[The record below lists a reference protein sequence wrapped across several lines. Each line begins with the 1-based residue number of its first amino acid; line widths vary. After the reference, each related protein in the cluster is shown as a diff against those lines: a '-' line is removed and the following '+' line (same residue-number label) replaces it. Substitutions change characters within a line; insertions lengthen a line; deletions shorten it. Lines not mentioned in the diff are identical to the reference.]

1 MNRIK
6 TRGNNNGGYGY
17 RNGGWSQYNR
27 EIKLNKKL
35 ETVEETPINKQIKE
49 DSKKVDDTKMESTTI
64 DTVDKENR
72 KDNEQLLPKEKE

>member
-17 RNGGWSQYNR
+17 RQGGWMQYSR
-27 EIKLNKKL
+27 PIKLDKKL
-35 ETVEETPINKQIKE
+35 ETVQETPTNKQIKE
-49 DSKKVDDTKMESTTI
+49 DSKKVDDTQMKSTNI

-72 KDNEQLLPKEKE
+72 EDNKQLLPKENE